1 VLRVLSDRVEDAQ
14 LQLSISVTPTSSIFD
29 DGPLTTWLAELFTR
43 HLRPVVANTVNFLH
57 ARDAQTGSGSLDLT
71 LLLLERLT
79 ITVRLTVHQ
88 DRVSALL
95 ASRDLRLADLD
106 TDPFKAFAV
115 RWVAWCAS
123 PPARDL
129 SLLLEYEHVYSAL
142 QSLMRDAGVTTPHAR
157 WETFR
162 HHASGGALRLGPVS
176 YEIPQDFWHRV
187 NPDWAIS
194 ELAEA
199 LLALRHR
206 GLSGGLNRTR
216 IKEALHLERFERD
229 IGDAWMRYGQW
240 LEDAPETRG
249 EIETRLGTLLPF

>member
-1 VLRVLSDRVEDAQ
+1 VLRVLSDRIEDAL
-14 LQLSISVTPTSSIFD
+14 LQLSISATPTSSAL
-29 DGPLTTWLAELFTR
+29 DGPLTTWLAKLFAR

-57 ARDAQTGSGSLDLT
+57 ARNAQTGSGSLDLT

-106 TDPFKAFAV
+106 ADPFKAFAV
-115 RWVAWCAS
+115 RWVAWCVS
-123 PPARDL
+123 PPGRDL
-129 SLLLEYEHVYSAL
+129 SLLVDYEHVYGVL
-142 QSLMRDAGVTTPHAR
+142 QSLMRDAGVTTPHTR

-162 HHASGGALRLGPVS
+162 HLASGGTLRLGSVS
-176 YEIPQDFWHRV
+176 YDVPQEFWRTV

-206 GLSGGLNRTR
+206 GANGGLNRTR
-216 IKEALHLERFERD
+216 IKEALHLQRLDRD
-229 IGDAWMRYGQW
+229 IGDAWTRYGQW